1 MCSSDLERRTK
12 VKNRKTGDISGNFN
26 SVIGNENSK
35 ISICNNEGLG
45 EQFTAVPYIV
55 YESAMA
61 RTERHI
67 KRLVISLIVC
77 ILTLFAANIGWLVFL
92 SQFDFESA
100 EISSE
105 GGGNA
110 NYIGE
115 DGNIYNGSYQG
126 TENEA

>member
-1 MCSSDLERRTK
+1 M
-12 VKNRKTGDISGNFN
+12 KNQNIGDISGNQNNVIVSGN
-26 SVIGNENSK
+26 SE
-35 ISICNNEGLG
+35 ISISSNERLG
-45 EQFTAVPYIV
+45 DQLTAAVPYIV

-67 KRLVISLIVC
+67 KRLVVSLIVS
-77 ILTLFAANIGWLVFL
+77 ILTLFAANVGWLMFL
-92 SQFDFESA
+92 SQYEFETT

-115 DGNIYNGSYQG
+115 EGDIYNGSYQG
-126 TENEA
+126 

>member
-1 MCSSDLERRTK
+1 M
-12 VKNRKTGDISGNFN
+12 KNRKTGDTSGNFN
-26 SVIGNENSK
+26 NVIGDENSK

-45 EQFTAVPYIV
+45 EQFAAAVSYIV

-67 KRLVISLIVC
+67 KRLVVSLIVS

-92 SQFDFESA
+92 SQFEFETT

-115 DGNIYNGSYQG
+115 DGDIYNGTY
-126 TENEA
+126 

>member
-1 MCSSDLERRTK
+1 M
-12 VKNRKTGDISGNFN
+12 KNRKTGDISGNFN
-26 SVIGNENSK
+26 TIGNENSK

-45 EQFTAVPYIV
+45 EQFTAAVPYIV
-55 YESAMA
+55 YESAVA

-67 KRLVISLIVC
+67 KRLVISLIVS

-92 SQFDFESA
+92 SQFEFETT

-115 DGNIYNGSYQG
+115 DGNIYNGAY
-126 TENEA
+126 

>member
-1 MCSSDLERRTK
+1 M
-12 VKNRKTGDISGNFN
+12 KNQNIGDISGNQN
-26 SVIGNENSK
+26 NVIGDENSK

-45 EQFTAVPYIV
+45 EQFAAAVPYIV

-67 KRLVISLIVC
+67 KRLVASLIVS
-77 ILTLFAANIGWLVFL
+77 ILTLFAANIGWLMFL
-92 SQFDFESA
+92 SQYEFETT

-115 DGNIYNGSYQG
+115 DGDIYNGSYQG
-126 TENEA
+126 

>member
-1 MCSSDLERRTK
+1 M
-12 VKNRKTGDISGNFN
+12 KNRKTGDISGNFN

>member
-1 MCSSDLERRTK
+1 M
-12 VKNRKTGDISGNFN
+12 KNRKTGDISGNFN

-35 ISICNNEGLG
+35 ISISNNEGIG
-45 EQFTAVPYIV
+45 EQFAAAVPYIV

-67 KRLVISLIVC
+67 KRLVVSLIVS

-92 SQFDFESA
+92 SQFEFEST

-115 DGNIYNGSYQG
+115 DGDIYNGAY
-126 TENEA
+126 

>member
-1 MCSSDLERRTK
+1 M
-12 VKNRKTGDISGNFN
+12 KNRKTGDISGNFN

-35 ISICNNEGLG
+35 ISISNNEGIG
-45 EQFTAVPYIV
+45 EQFTSAVPYIV

-67 KRLVISLIVC
+67 KRLVVSLIVS

-92 SQFDFESA
+92 SQFEFETT

-115 DGNIYNGSYQG
+115 DGDIYNGAY
-126 TENEA
+126 